1 MIRRV
6 TGFLQRI
13 GEVSPHAEPILVVC
27 ITCIIGL
34 LIGNIRIR
42 GIKLGVTGILFSG
55 LLMGHFGATLD
66 PHVMSFLKEFG
77 LALFVF
83 MIGLQMGPGFFNS
96 LKQDGLHLN
105 GMAAAVVTGG
115 ALLAFAGGHFILGWS
130 PGVLAGLF
138 SGATTNTPSLGA
150 AQQALSTMESGEA
163 LLRESSLAYAVA
175 YPFAVFG
182 IILGLLILRS
192 ILRIDLDKETAEL
205 NQRVA
210 QGNKPL
216 VRHSIRV
223 ENPNLAGV
231 EIRSIPGLGEAGA
244 VVSRIRRQGE
254 TTVSLATPDVVVQ
267 AGDVLLV
274 VGTDEQVRRAEM
286 GMGRRVE
293 EDLLQAPGN
302 VSSKRV
308 VLTRKELVGK
318 SIADTRVSERFG
330 VTITRVSRQD
340 MILTAI
346 PGLKLQFGDMVN
358 IVGENAA
365 LEAAAHHLGNSVR
378 QLNDTS
384 FASIFIGITV
394 GVLFGLY
401 PWTLP
406 GLPAPLRLG
415 LAGGPLLIAILMG
428 RIGRIGPLVIHM
440 PINANTAFRELG
452 IIFFLAC
459 VGLGAGGSFVQTALS
474 PTGICWMLYG
484 IVITM
489 LPLLAVGFLTRK
501 LFHTN
506 YVTLCGALAGSL
518 TDPPALAFATKMT
531 KSDLPAL
538 SYATV
543 YPLTMLLRILIA
555 QLAILLLA

>member
-1 MIRRV
+1 
-6 TGFLQRI
+6 
-13 GEVSPHAEPILVVC
+13 
-27 ITCIIGL
+27 
-34 LIGNIRIR
+34 
-42 GIKLGVTGILFSG
+42 
-55 LLMGHFGATLD
+55 
-66 PHVMSFLKEFG
+66 MSFLKEFG

-267 AGDVLLV
+267 AGDILLV

-286 GMGRRVE
+286 GVGRRVE

-459 VGLGAGGSFVQTALS
+459 VGLGAGGCFVQTALS
-474 PTGICWMLYG
+474 PTGMSWMLYG

-489 LPLLAVGFLTRK
+489 LPLLAVGFLMRK

-531 KSDLPAL
+531 KSDLPSL